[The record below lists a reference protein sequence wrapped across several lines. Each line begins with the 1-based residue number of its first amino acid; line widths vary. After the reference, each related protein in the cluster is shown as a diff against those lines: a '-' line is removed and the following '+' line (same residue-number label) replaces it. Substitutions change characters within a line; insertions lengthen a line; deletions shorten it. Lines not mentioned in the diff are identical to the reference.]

1 MSKIK
6 IEKDNVILSIEEEE
20 LAQYKARGYDKVG
33 ATKKV
38 ASKNLEKEISK
49 LKKANEDLTKKAT
62 EIEKEKEALAKANEN
77 LTKKVAELEKKA
89 K

>member
-33 ATKKV
+33 ATKKI
-38 ASKNLEKEISK
+38 ASKDLEKEISK

-62 EIEKEKEALAKANEN
+62 EIEKEKEELAKANED

>member
-1 MSKIK
+1 MSKIR

-38 ASKNLEKEISK
+38 ASKDLEKEISK
-49 LKKANEDLTKKAT
+49 LNKTNEELNKKIIAVENEKSELLKSNEELNKK
-62 EIEKEKEALAKANEN
+62 I
-77 LTKKVAELEKKA
+77 AELEKKI

>member
-33 ATKKV
+33 ATKKG
-38 ASKNLEKEISK
+38 ASKDLEKEISK

-62 EIEKEKEALAKANEN
+62 EIEKEKEALAKANED
-77 LTKKVAELEKKA
+77 LTKKVAELKKKA

>member
-38 ASKNLEKEISK
+38 ASKDLEKEISK

-62 EIEKEKEALAKANEN
+62 EIEKEKEELVKANED
-77 LTKKVAELEKKA
+77 LTKKVAELEKKS

>member
-1 MSKIK
+1 MSKIR

-38 ASKNLEKEISK
+38 ASKDLEKEIFK
-49 LKKANEDLTKKAT
+49 LAKANEDLTKKAT
-62 EIEKEKEALAKANEN
+62 EIEKEKEELAKANED
-77 LTKKVAELEKKA
+77 LTKKVAELEKKV